1 MTNDLTIRAT
11 YAEDSL
17 ICGRG
22 DVIQFDSTWDDFLNC
37 GGWNDT
43 ITRGNGEYSLLGGL
57 GDDLL
62 KGDRGSAFYV
72 LTSSKDIIDAYS
84 I

>member
-37 GGWNDT
+37 GG
-43 ITRGNGEYSLLGGL
+43 
-57 GDDLL
+57 
-62 KGDRGSAFYV
+62 
-72 LTSSKDIIDAYS
+72 
-84 I
+84 